1 MFFLFLELLPVC
13 KAQDK
18 TLIEFV
24 LSVTASRLEY
34 NSVQTGQMVAPLTVA
49 ANMSTRQLGFY
60 QHQQCALPTTSGFY
74 QTNK

>member
-1 MFFLFLELLPVC
+1 M
-13 KAQDK
+13 
-18 TLIEFV
+18 

-34 NSVQTGQMVAPLTVA
+34 HSVQTGQMVAPLTVA

-60 QHQQCALPTTSGFY
+60 QHQQCALPTTSSFY